1 MNNQTSARLSVY
13 QDNSIPTT
21 LSSQPLNYKGA
32 SQLLAYITVTS
43 QAKTDTNNLINHN
56 EWLLYHAELEAS
68 ALFAEYEDLGVNH
81 DKAIARLQI
90 KCKLIKAELI
100 RLKNKL
106 LTIQLRLQN
115 LGLWHRETLLGGVA

>member
-1 MNNQTSARLSVY
+1 MSTYFSAPTSAHAVDFTLK
-13 QDNSIPTT
+13 TT
-21 LSSQPLNYKGA
+21 HRQPLNYKGT
-32 SQLLAYITVTS
+32 SQLLAYIETTS
-43 QAKTDTNNLINHN
+43 KLKTQTNKLIEHN
-56 EWLLYHAELEAS
+56 QWELYHAELEAS
-68 ALFAEYEDLGVNH
+68 ALFAEYEDLGVDH

-115 LGLWHRETLLGGVA
+115 LALWHRETLLGGAA

>member
-1 MNNQTSARLSVY
+1 MSTNLVPPLAHMANLTSKTAYR
-13 QDNSIPTT
+13 
-21 LSSQPLNYKGA
+21 QPLNYKGT

-43 QAKTDTNNLINHN
+43 QTKTDTNNLINHN
-56 EWLLYHAELEAS
+56 EWLLYHTELEAS

-115 LGLWHRETLLGGVA
+115 LALWHRETLLGGVA

>member
-21 LSSQPLNYKGA
+21 LSSQPLNYKGT

-43 QAKTDTNNLINHN
+43 QAKTDTNSLISHN

-81 DKAIARLQI
+81 DKVIARLQI
-90 KCKLIKAELI
+90 KCKLIKAELV

-115 LGLWHRETLLGGVA
+115 LALWHRETLLGGVA